1 MRGDGL
7 EAPPDEPG
15 WHLTET
21 RPEPTECGRVGGI
34 RALVM
39 PHRDRSERTGA
50 ERSSRQNRPSMT
62 STAAPRPRGLALM
75 LGWRRVLVTL
85 GTATLIGLL
94 FSMFWR
100 TSITGLFVRVIGVGV
115 LAMLAFGIVEQWP
128 RRLPRWLP
136 RWALQVLAVAI
147 TVPVSVTA
155 IYVASTPAGA
165 PPFWQTEQRLF
176 GFGIMVFA
184 GLLLAPWIAL
194 GALVRQREAFAR
206 EQSLAFDLERS
217 ELERRALDARM
228 RLLQAQVQPHFL
240 FNTLANVRALVNAGS
255 PRASAVLDSLIDY
268 LRAAVPRL
276 DEPACTLADEVH
288 LVRAY
293 LELMQMRLP
302 DRLQFALDVDEA
314 ALRLPCPPLT
324 LMTLVEN
331 AVRHGID
338 PAEEGGR
345 VDVLIR
351 LRDGRCCIG
360 VCDSGVGLPET
371 GRGAGVGLS
380 SLRQRLQLAFG
391 PDAQLRIAAREPRGV
406 RAEIEFPV
414 PAA

>member
-1 MRGDGL
+1 MRS
-7 EAPPDEPG
+7 PD
-15 WHLTET
+15 
-21 RPEPTECGRVGGI
+21 
-34 RALVM
+34 
-39 PHRDRSERTGA
+39 
-50 ERSSRQNRPSMT
+50 
-62 STAAPRPRGLALM
+62 APRPRGLALM

-85 GTATLIGLL
+85 GLAALIGLL
-94 FSMFWR
+94 FSTFWK
-100 TSITGLFVRVIGVGV
+100 TSVVGLLVRVVAV
-115 LAMLAFGIVEQWP
+115 ALFAMLAFGVVEQWP

-136 RWALQVLAVAI
+136 RWPLQVLAVAV

-165 PPFWQTEQRLF
+165 PPFWQTEERLF
-176 GFGIMVFA
+176 GFGMMTFT
-184 GLLLAPWIAL
+184 GLLLAPWVAL

-276 DEPACTLADEVH
+276 DAPACTLADEVQ

-302 DRLQFALDVDEA
+302 DRLQFAIDVDEA
-314 ALRLPCPPLT
+314 ALPLPCPPLT

-345 VDVLIR
+345 VDVRVR
-351 LRDGRCCIG
+351 LRDGRCVID
-360 VCDSGVGLPET
+360 VRDSGVGLRET
-371 GRGAGVGLS
+371 GRSTGVGLA

-391 PDAQLRIAAREPRGV
+391 PQAQLRIAAREPRGV